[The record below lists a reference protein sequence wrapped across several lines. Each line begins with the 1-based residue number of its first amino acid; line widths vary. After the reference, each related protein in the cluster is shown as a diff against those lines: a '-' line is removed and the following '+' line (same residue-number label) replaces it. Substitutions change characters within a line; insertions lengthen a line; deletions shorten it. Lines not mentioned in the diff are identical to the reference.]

1 MKNAVLSCIWFSD
14 WINTL
19 RDVQF
24 TFQNSGLRA
33 EIKKGKILKCA
44 IHIPSSIKPIKK
56 SRTPSESAFRALFRT
71 VEIFTFGKI
80 EVEM

>member
-1 MKNAVLSCIWFSD
+1 M
-14 WINTL
+14 
-19 RDVQF
+19 RDVKF
-24 TFQNSGLRA
+24 TFRDFGSRA
-33 EIKKGKILKCA
+33 ETKKGKILKCA